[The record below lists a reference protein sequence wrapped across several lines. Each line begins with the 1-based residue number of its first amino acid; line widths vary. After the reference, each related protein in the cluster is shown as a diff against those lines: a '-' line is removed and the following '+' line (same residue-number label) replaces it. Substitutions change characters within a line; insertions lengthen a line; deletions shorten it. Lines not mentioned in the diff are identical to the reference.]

1 MIKKTMVLSICIA
14 VMSFLQVAKAQSAQK
29 WKEME
34 AFHQVLSK
42 TFHPAEEGNV
52 KPAKDSASLLLQRA
66 ELWQQA
72 AIPAGYKPDLTKS
85 VLTKLVASCKDLET
99 AVKQGKSDDVIKAK
113 ITKVHDD
120 FHEIAEKCRE
130 PHS

>member
-1 MIKKTMVLSICIA
+1 MIKKTTVLSICVA
-14 VMSFLQVAKAQSAQK
+14 MMTLFQVAQAQTTQK

-34 AFHQVLSK
+34 SFHQVLSK

-66 ELWQQA
+66 EVWQQA
-72 AIPAGYKPDLTKS
+72 AIPAGYKPDLTKT
-85 VLTKLVASCKDLET
+85 VLTKLVASCKELES

-130 PHS
+130 PHR

>member
-14 VMSFLQVAKAQSAQK
+14 VMSFLQVAQAQSAQK

-42 TFHPAEEGNV
+42 TYHPAEEGNV

-72 AIPAGYKPDLTKS
+72 AIPAGYKPELTKS
-85 VLTKLVASCKDLET
+85 VLVKLVASCKDLET
-99 AVKQGKSDDVIKAK
+99 AVKLGKSDEVIKAK
-113 ITKVHDD
+113 ITTVHDA
-120 FHEIAEKCRE
+120 FHEIAEKCRDT
-130 PHS
+130 H

>member
-1 MIKKTMVLSICIA
+1 MIKKTMVLSICIL
-14 VMSFLQVAKAQSAQK
+14 VTTFIQTAQAQTPQK

-34 AFHQVLSK
+34 DFHKVLSK

-52 KPAKDSASLLLQRA
+52 KPAKDSANLLLQRA
-66 ELWQQA
+66 EAWQQA
-72 AIPAGYKPDLTKS
+72 AIPAGYKTDLTKS
-85 VLTKLVASCKDLET
+85 VLTKLVASCKDLES
-99 AVKQGKSDDVIKAK
+99 AVKQGKADDVIKSK

-130 PHS
+130 PHK